1 MRFGV
6 YLGKALMALKDK
18 LAGLEVEEECGRF
31 PAVLVTAVERAYAL
45 LILTHTSSS
54 QFLQP
59 QYLSKECFLVE
70 PFLPWRGLFRQRHG
84 WDDDAW

>member
-1 MRFGV
+1 MEKER
-6 YLGKALMALKDK
+6 
-18 LAGLEVEEECGRF
+18 GRF
-31 PAVLVTAVERAYAL
+31 PTVLMSSGERAYAL
-45 LILTHTSSS
+45 LIHTHTSSS

-59 QYLSKECFLVE
+59 QYLSKEGFLVE

>member
-1 MRFGV
+1 MEKER
-6 YLGKALMALKDK
+6 
-18 LAGLEVEEECGRF
+18 GRF
-31 PAVLVTAVERAYAL
+31 PTVLVPSGEHAYAL
-45 LILTHTSSS
+45 LVHAHTSSS

-59 QYLSKECFLVE
+59 QYLSKEGFLVE